1 MNPGSSLAIAV
12 QVTVS
17 FLPRA
22 GSALKRA
29 VSRDC
34 AFQAISFILG
44 GTFAITAIFR

>member
-1 MNPGSSLAIAV
+1 
-12 QVTVS
+12 
-17 FLPRA
+17 
-22 GSALKRA
+22 